1 MIEEAEEETKAEETN
16 ISKVEE
22 IIAETKILPT
32 NNDDKDNVPDQKTE
46 EILNESAV
54 QIKPELQGDEKIEDP
69 AENDDKSSIRENDT
83 RTVKDI
89 DVTENSKELSPGSKS
104 TVTEEDTNNENSNE
118 NSNNTIVE
126 DDTNNE
132 DSKEKIASQNYVH
145 PAEISKDNNKTE
157 ENAKDILSNEQKETS
172 GEKLHITSQK
182 LAEINSK
189 EIHLE
194 SDTHISNSKKI
205 NGHSGKRET
214 DHEDSTQ
221 ENETIDIQ
229 TTEQEEDDGS
239 EGNTNHH
246 NNEDDDDV
254 QVQVQG
260 ICYPEH
266 CDIHTKSATLRQN
279 NNSAKRGS
287 LDTSSGST
295 HDI

>member
-1 MIEEAEEETKAEETN
+1 M
-16 ISKVEE
+16 
-22 IIAETKILPT
+22 
-32 NNDDKDNVPDQKTE
+32 
-46 EILNESAV
+46 
-54 QIKPELQGDEKIEDP
+54 QGDEKIEDP
-69 AENDDKSSIRENDT
+69 AKNDDKSSIRENDT
-83 RTVKDI
+83 PTIKNI
-89 DVTENSKELSPGSKS
+89 DVTENSKELSPQSKS
-104 TVTEEDTNNENSNE
+104 TLTEEDTNDEKSNE
-118 NSNNTIVE
+118 NSKNTIVE

-132 DSKEKIASQNYVH
+132 DSKEKIASQNDVH

-157 ENAKDILSNEQKETS
+157 ENAKDILSNEQKDTS
-172 GEKLHITSQK
+172 GEMLHIISQK

-189 EIHLE
+189 EIQLE
-194 SDTHISNSKKI
+194 SDNHISNSKKI

-214 DHEDSTQ
+214 DHKDSSQ

-279 NNSAKRGS
+279 NDSAKRGS